1 MNIEIKKIK
10 QILNDAPEGATHW
23 DKLQYYRIRYADSSL
38 KVAWGVFNQVSGDFN
53 SVGDTY
59 LTDVYKIQSLSD
71 LRQILALHEQK
82 EKLQLAITNA
92 RWTRKEG
99 ENQYCNFCQVNLNY
113 SDHADGCVIE
123 ELSND

>member
-1 MNIEIKKIK
+1 MNIEQIKKI
-10 QILNDAPEGATHW
+10 LDNAPEGATHW

-38 KVAWGVFNQVSGDFN
+38 KVVWDVFNQGSGDFN

-71 LRQILALHEQK
+71 LRQILALHE
-82 EKLQLAITNA
+82 
-92 RWTRKEG
+92 
-99 ENQYCNFCQVNLNY
+99 ENERLKSALKTVANWQTADKDQVDFCMSILK
-113 SDHADGCVIE
+113 